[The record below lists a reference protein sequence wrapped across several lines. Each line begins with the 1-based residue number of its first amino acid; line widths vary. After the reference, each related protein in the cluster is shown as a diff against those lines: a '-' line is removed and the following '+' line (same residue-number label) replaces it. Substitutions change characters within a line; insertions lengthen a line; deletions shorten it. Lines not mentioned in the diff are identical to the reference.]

1 MSFWNKKFI
10 KPVYFNKQIAFWK
23 YRLKG
28 EVRRDA
34 FLNQK
39 NHQKWKVPKSFGGP
53 ENLFGSFR
61 EQSAW
66 YGGVKYGRGFLGWL
80 YRTAN
85 LSIVGF
91 VVAVIL
97 VKTILAEDFI
107 FPKQ

>member
-34 FLNQK
+34 FLTQK

-53 ENLFGSFR
+53 ENLFGSF
-61 EQSAW
+61 ENSPPGTVELNME
-66 YGGVKYGRGFLGWL
+66 GGF
-80 YRTAN
+80 
-85 LSIVGF
+85 
-91 VVAVIL
+91 
-97 VKTILAEDFI
+97 
-107 FPKQ
+107 